1 MALPAFLDRA
11 EIDRKA
17 TEVREVAPS
26 YVPTAV
32 QRHILSRLAGG
43 QSNKQIAKRMG
54 LTIAQVEYQVH
65 RLFSQTASTN
75 RVQLALW
82 WESRLASSHSEK

>member
-1 MALPAFLDRA
+1 MAA
-11 EIDRKA
+11 
-17 TEVREVAPS
+17 S

-32 QRHILSRLAGG
+32 QRHILGRLAGG
-43 QSNKQIAKRMG
+43 QSNKQIAQGLG
-54 LTIAQVEYQVH
+54 LTVTQVEYQVH